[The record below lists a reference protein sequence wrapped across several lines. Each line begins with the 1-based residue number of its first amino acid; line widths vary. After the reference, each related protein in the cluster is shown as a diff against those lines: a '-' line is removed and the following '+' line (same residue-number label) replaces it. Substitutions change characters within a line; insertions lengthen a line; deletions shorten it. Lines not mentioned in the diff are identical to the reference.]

1 MSTPNVEVLGVQ
13 VTAGGGLPVQ
23 VPGVDV
29 LAFTGTGPGTL
40 PLAIVGLIT
49 LVVGLI
55 TLVVGL
61 VTTMFGGRRRDG
73 EPIATGPLRDLSH
86 LAHGR
91 IRELG

>member
-49 LVVGLI
+49 LVVGI
-55 TLVVGL
+55 

>member
-1 MSTPNVEVLGVQ
+1 MSTPNVEVLGAQ
-13 VTAGGGLPVQ
+13 VTAGGGLPVN

-49 LVVGLI
+49 LI
-55 TLVVGL
+55 AGL
-61 VTTMFGGRRRDG
+61 VASIFGGRRRGNDAAG
-73 EPIATGPLRDLSH
+73 GTGPLRDLSH
-86 LAHGR
+86 LAHGP